1 MISAV
6 ILTKNE
12 EKNIEACIK
21 GLRWCDEIL
30 VIDDNSTDKTVAKAK
45 ALGARALVHD
55 LKNDFSQQR
64 NYGLEQAKGDWV
76 FFVDADE
83 RVSESIT
90 FEITSSL
97 HQKDTDFI
105 NGFSMRRIDTIWGKH
120 LLHGENGNA
129 RLIRLGRKN
138 AGKWVGDVHETWAVK
153 GKIAQLKNPLLHYP
167 HQSVAEF
174 LTEINYYTTIR
185 AQELYKK
192 GVKAHV
198 WDIIL
203 YPKAKFIVNF
213 VFKRGFLDGIPGLV
227 VAMLMSFHSYLVR
240 GKLWLLWDKKTP
252 LAK

>member
-12 EKNIEACIK
+12 EENIESCIK
-21 GLRWCDEIL
+21 GLRWCDEVL
-30 VIDDNSTDKTVAKAK
+30 VIDDNSTDKTKKLAES
-45 ALGARALVHD
+45 LGARVLVND

-64 NYGLEQAKGDWV
+64 NFGLSKAKGDWV

-83 RVSESIT
+83 RVSESLT

-97 HQKDTDFI
+97 LQKDTDFI
-105 NGFSMRRIDTIWGKH
+105 NGFCMRRIDTMWGKQ
-120 LLHGENGNA
+120 LLHGENGNV
-129 RLIRLGRKN
+129 RLVRLARKN
-138 AGKWVGDVHETWAVK
+138 AGQWVGDVHEEWKVK
-153 GKIAQLKNPLLHYP
+153 GKIVELKNPLFHFP
-167 HQSVAEF
+167 HQTVAEF

-192 GVKAHV
+192 RVKVHV

-213 VFKRGFLDGIPGLV
+213 ILKLGFLDGIPGLV

-240 GKLWLLWDKKTP
+240 GKLWLLWQKK
-252 LAK
+252 